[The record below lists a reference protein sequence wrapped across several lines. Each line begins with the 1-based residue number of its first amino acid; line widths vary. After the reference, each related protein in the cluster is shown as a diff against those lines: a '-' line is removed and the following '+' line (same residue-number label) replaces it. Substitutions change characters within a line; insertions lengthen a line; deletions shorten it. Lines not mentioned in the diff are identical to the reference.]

1 MRGLVKWMECKG
13 EHKRASQLLL
23 KLVTSPMHKK
33 WKGLLRN
40 PNLASIG
47 PRWKLRPTKWLK
59 QWLSTIFKTM
69 YENKISW
76 GRESRGKNV
85 IENPSNMVKPLQK
98 IRQVNLFSS
107 NDDLSKNSNKP
118 SWKESKNDSPKKKK
132 KERKSIEWKR
142 FNKEM
147 IVHENIKH
155 IMEVA
160 REMTQ
165 AKLKG
170 KNDPT
175 LPKVPLGLGAMAD
188 VVKLLQKMI
197 LQ

>member
-1 MRGLVKWMECKG
+1 
-13 EHKRASQLLL
+13 
-23 KLVTSPMHKK
+23 
-33 WKGLLRN
+33 
-40 PNLASIG
+40 
-47 PRWKLRPTKWLK
+47 
-59 QWLSTIFKTM
+59 
-69 YENKISW
+69 
-76 GRESRGKNV
+76 
-85 IENPSNMVKPLQK
+85 
-98 IRQVNLFSS
+98 
-107 NDDLSKNSNKP
+107 
-118 SWKESKNDSPKKKK
+118 
-132 KERKSIEWKR
+132 
-142 FNKEM
+142 M